1 MPAHRQRKTPNVRTF
16 HVIAPHWLHHRII
29 ISLNTMR
36 VDLVDETFRMNRPPR
51 ANPIRR
57 IPRLD
62 TARARPLS
70 SCLLFS
76 VRARRASSRNYRAS
90 RHRVRR
96 PRATTPSVIDDR
108 IQKAS
113 TGSIVRALN
122 CAANARRRR
131 ACERATR
138 SSEPAWVDVFFSA
151 SVEGRRPTRARSRV
165 DGRRRPR
172 RRAGR
177 PPSSGSDVFG

>member
-36 VDLVDETFRMNRPPR
+36 VDLVDETFRMTRPPR
-51 ANPIRR
+51 ANSPHSST
-57 IPRLD
+57 RLD

-70 SCLLFS
+70 SWLFS

-113 TGSIVRALN
+113 TGSIVHALN

-138 SSEPAWVDVFFSA
+138 SSEPAWVDVFLSA

>member
-36 VDLVDETFRMNRPPR
+36 VDLVDETFRMTRPPR
-51 ANPIRR
+51 ANSPH
-57 IPRLD
+57 
-62 TARARPLS
+62 S
-70 SCLLFS
+70 ST
-76 VRARRASSRNYRAS
+76 RRRASATSLIMSALLGACATREFTKLSRVTSPRSTTARDDTE
-90 RHRVRR
+90 RHRR
-96 PRATTPSVIDDR
+96 PHSKIVDR
-108 IQKAS
+108 
-113 TGSIVRALN
+113 VVHALN